1 MDAGPAID
9 TDGARGACL
18 GHPIDVPRPVV
29 AAQAPGRG
37 EVRHGASHQRGDDR
51 VGDEA
56 FVAEVALG

>member
-1 MDAGPAID
+1 MSG
-9 TDGARGACL
+9 GRSS
-18 GHPIDVPRPVV
+18 PRRHQVEE
-29 AAQAPGRG
+29 